1 MCSLTVYTVSADG
14 TIITVS
20 NLWITLRKS
29 LYILK
34 KSYDAKCNVLTVCTV
49 FWFAQSKTCISIRYV
64 MFYCLST
71 CVVVRTVRFVTN
83 KWHILYA
90 YNYRFM
96 YCSTNNF
103 LCEVCGNVFYCQLFC
118 FCSIWLWKWQS
129 ANFEGVDNFTIL
141 FCSCSMSNYKDI
153 ILNNVLWKVKSKHRK
168 LVSGYWRKQ
177 DIYFY
182 EMERT

>member
-1 MCSLTVYTVSADG
+1 MYSLTVCSVSADG

-34 KSYDAKCNVLTVCTV
+34 KSYDVKCNVFTVCTV
-49 FWFAQSKTCISIRYV
+49 FRFEQSKTCISIRSV
-64 MFYCLST
+64 IFNCLST

-83 KWHILYA
+83 KWHMLYA
-90 YNYRFM
+90 YNYRFL

-103 LCEVCGNVFYCQLFC
+103 LCEACGIVFYCQLFC

-129 ANFEGVDNFTIL
+129 ANFEGVYNFTIL
-141 FCSCSMSNYKDI
+141 YCSCNMSNYIDI
-153 ILNNVLWKVKSKHRK
+153 ILINVHWKVKSKHWQ
-168 LVSGYWRKQ
+168 LVLG
-177 DIYFY
+177 
-182 EMERT
+182 